1 MKIFNPAFD
10 VTSQELIS
18 AIITEKGVIT
28 PPFERNIRTHMAT
41 TPDPAEDSRQ
51 RRHRR

>member
-28 PPFERNIRTHMAT
+28 PPFDRSIRKHVGN
-41 TPDPAEDSRQ
+41 
-51 RRHRR
+51 